1 MKGTVIQRS
10 PVPISLKPQSLAQAR
25 LSLGNPARLTGSRLS
40 EPLLAWARAPL
51 AQKRGSS
58 PKLLLQQCA
67 SNPSLV
73 LTQEG
78 LSRLSETVSRS
89 NKSSPLERELEHEF
103 EPVPAS
109 LAQARLGHLGENF
122 GSCHCSSC
130 NSHTITSQQQHT
142 FIQCFTLVPQPY
154 NHEKQRQMCKNQ
166 FSNKGLQL
174 PLPRKGLAGDLD
186 ITRVNTVAPE
196 QFRELEKQWNKT

>member
-10 PVPISLKPQSLAQAR
+10 PVPVLLKPQSLAQAR
-25 LSLGNPARLTGSRLS
+25 LSSGNPARLMGSRLS
-40 EPLLAWARAPL
+40 EPLLAWARVPL

-58 PKLLLQQCA
+58 PELLLQQCA

-73 LTQEG
+73 LAQVS
-78 LSRLSETVSRS
+78 LSLLS
-89 NKSSPLERELEHEF
+89 EF

-109 LAQARLGHLGENF
+109 LAQARLGCLGENF
-122 GSCHCSSC
+122 GSRHCSSY

-154 NHEKQRQMCKNQ
+154 NHEKQR
-166 FSNKGLQL
+166 
-174 PLPRKGLAGDLD
+174 
-186 ITRVNTVAPE
+186 
-196 QFRELEKQWNKT
+196 